1 MKNIIYNMGH
11 FFKEAK
17 TIFKVDLGSNVFS
30 IFSVGF
36 ILFILSMIFSGWFIS
51 TDIVEVLQSE
61 AEVSVYYQD
70 DLEKVEIE
78 KIQDAIEKI
87 NGVNQVGVVGERE
100 SYDRMVD
107 VLGEEA
113 NILNLFEDNPFSSFI
128 EVKIDIEESDSV
140 LAEIEKIDEIE
151 YIRDNKDIIDK
162 LKSIITI
169 LTILGILVVGAV
181 GISTIFVISHIIRQG
196 IYNNREQIRTLKLL
210 GAPDSFIGI
219 PFVLEGL
226 FLTVGGGIFASVL
239 ISSLLYFG
247 YGQIGKSMLF
257 IPLPPSSEIIPYM
270 VIGIMILSLILGIL
284 GSLFGLKSTKAD

>member
-1 MKNIIYNMGH
+1 MKNIIYNLGY

-51 TDIVEVLQSE
+51 TDIVEVLQGE
-61 AEVSVYYQD
+61 AEISVYYD
-70 DLEKVEIE
+70 EDLSLDGIEKMKDSIEEIE
-78 KIQDAIEKI
+78 
-87 NGVNQVGVVGERE
+87 GVNELGIVGEDE

-113 NILNLFEDNPFSSFI
+113 NILSLFEDNPFSSFI
-128 EVKIDIEESDSV
+128 EVKIDIERSDTI

-226 FLTVGGGIFASVL
+226 FLTLGGGIFASIL
-239 ISSLLYFG
+239 IASLLHFG
-247 YGQIGKSMLF
+247 YGQIGKSILF
-257 IPLPPSSEIIPYM
+257 IPLAPSSEIIPPM
-270 VIGIMILSLILGIL
+270 VIGIMILSLILGIA

>member
-1 MKNIIYNMGH
+1 MKTLVYNTGH

-17 TIFKVDLGSNVFS
+17 TIFKVDFASNVFS

-51 TDIVEVLQSE
+51 TDIVKVLQSE
-61 AEVSVYYQD
+61 AEVNVYYRED
-70 DLEKVEIE
+70 AEESEIE
-78 KIQDAIEKI
+78 KIRSKI
-87 NGVNQVGVVGERE
+87 GDIGGVNEASIVGEKE

-107 VLGEEA
+107 ILGEEA
-113 NILNLFEDNPFSSFI
+113 DILSLFEDNPFTSFI
-128 EVKIDIEESDSV
+128 EVKIDIEKSESILS
-140 LAEIEKIDEIE
+140 EIERIEEIN

-169 LTILGILVVGAV
+169 LTILGIMVVGAV
-181 GISTIFVISHIIRQG
+181 GISTVFVISHIIRQG

-226 FLTVGGGIFASVL
+226 FLTLGGGVVASVL
-239 ISSLLYFG
+239 IASLLHFG
-247 YGQIGKSMLF
+247 YGQIGKSILF
-257 IPLPPSSEIIPYM
+257 MPMPASSEIIPYM
-270 VIGIMILSLILGIL
+270 LIGIMSISLILGIL
-284 GSLFGLKSTKAD
+284 GSLFGLKSTKSS